1 VVGEV
6 RAAAAAGVVAAVDRR
21 GRRLNEDADDEQSDT
36 DISGGISSTRR
47 LHLFPRRDKDIRRKR
62 RVGRAASYCY

>member
-47 LHLFPRRDKDIRRKR
+47 LHLFPR
-62 RVGRAASYCY
+62 